1 MEDYNYIFWFGC
13 HPSNSVDAFSTISED
28 FFVELRKHATPIDGT
43 VDLSAEALA
52 NWRFYDEGLM
62 SH

>member
-52 NWRFYDEGLM
+52 NWRF
-62 SH
+62 